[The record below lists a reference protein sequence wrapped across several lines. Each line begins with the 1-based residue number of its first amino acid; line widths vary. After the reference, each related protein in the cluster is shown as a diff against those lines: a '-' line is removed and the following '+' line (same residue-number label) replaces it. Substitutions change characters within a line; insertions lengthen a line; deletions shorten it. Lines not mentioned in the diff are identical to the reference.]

1 MSRLYF
7 ILSVAGW
14 AWLVIVAIFLVVRL
28 TLVRKT
34 PPRGFDV
41 VEPGKADAAS
51 PAERIGDAR

>member
-14 AWLVIVAIFLVVRL
+14 AWLVVVAVFLVVRL
-28 TLVRKT
+28 TLVRKA

-41 VEPGKADAAS
+41 HVPRGADV
-51 PAERIGDAR
+51 PTRGQGVNDAR

>member
-14 AWLVIVAIFLVVRL
+14 VWLAIAAIFLVVRL
-28 TLVRKT
+28 TLVRKK

-41 VEPGKADAAS
+41 VEPPSADASSAGG
-51 PAERIGDAR
+51 RIGDAR